1 MASLVSKKYQRGAH
15 FQFGKTRKQVWRWQ
29 LFLLVLV
36 CILGYPTT
44 LLSQAR
50 KKLAHSPTPNEVDPD
65 KIAEKIE
72 YNKAIVEKIDRV
84 TFWAFFTG
92 IWKDPRPDVMWSFYG
107 VVVVISICLLY
118 ERMFITWLHTRD
130 GCTYNR
136 FQKYIEMDIRRECL
150 LAGGWHK
157 KEPPK
162 YHPERYRN
170 HYYEQ
175 DFDELLLRF
184 KESDKEAK
192 MHEKELRR
200 QGVRE
205 IRNFIPYRVALR
217 VQEAIRFSVM
227 LDGRAEELKID
238 SQTSGLLDKWD
249 KYCYDVN
256 YPKRKHVTIQEFV
269 KEHINID
276 PTIHDYEEYDVLKDH
291 KIKLL
296 QSQIEEAISRKYRI
310 SFARGVRIFY
320 EQCILFLLMMAMLL
334 KSNVYSIIYL
344 LYVIKYMLTE
354 TKLFL
359 LIRLVRTISL
369 IMIL

>member
-1 MASLVSKKYQRGAH
+1 M
-15 FQFGKTRKQVWRWQ
+15 WRCQ

-50 KKLAHSPTPNEVDPD
+50 KKLAHSPEHKN
-65 KIAEKIE
+65 I
-72 YNKAIVEKIDRV
+72 AIVEKIDRV

-107 VVVVISICLLY
+107 VVVVIAVCLLC
-118 ERMFITWLHTRD
+118 ERMCITWLHTRD

-150 LAGGWHK
+150 LAGGWHQT
-157 KEPPK
+157 PK

-184 KESDKEAK
+184 QESDAEARQHEQELKE
-192 MHEKELRR
+192 

-217 VQEAIRFSVM
+217 LQEAIRFSVM
-227 LDGRAEELKID
+227 LDGRAEELGID
-238 SQTSGLLDKWD
+238 PQTAELLNKWD
-249 KYCYDVN
+249 KHCY
-256 YPKRKHVTIQEFV
+256 P
-269 KEHINID
+269 
-276 PTIHDYEEYDVLKDH
+276 P
-291 KIKLL
+291 
-296 QSQIEEAISRKYRI
+296 
-310 SFARGVRIFY
+310 G
-320 EQCILFLLMMAMLL
+320 
-334 KSNVYSIIYL
+334 
-344 LYVIKYMLTE
+344 
-354 TKLFL
+354 
-359 LIRLVRTISL
+359 
-369 IMIL
+369 